1 MTDVSADVAES
12 ILAAAEEKAT
22 EIEVPMCIA
31 VFDDGANLVAFRR
44 MDDALLASIDIAQN
58 KAYSAVSLKMPTH
71 ELANASQP
79 NESLFGIHSTNDDRI
94 VIFGGGYPLRVDGD
108 VVGAVGVSG
117 GAVEEDRTVAEAG
130 VEDFES

>member
-1 MTDVSADVAES
+1 MTNVSADVAES
-12 ILAAAEEKAT
+12 ILGAAEEKAS

-31 VFDDGANLVAFRR
+31 VFDEGANLVAFRR

-130 VEDFES
+130 VEAFES

>member
-1 MTDVSADVAES
+1 MTNVSADVAES

-31 VFDDGANLVAFRR
+31 VFDEGANMVAFRR

-94 VIFGGGYPLRVDGD
+94 VIFGGGYPLRANGS

-117 GAVEEDRTVAEAG
+117 GAVEEDRIVAEAG
-130 VEDFES
+130 VEAFES

>member
-1 MTDVSADVAES
+1 
-12 ILAAAEEKAT
+12 
-22 EIEVPMCIA
+22 
-31 VFDDGANLVAFRR
+31 

-130 VEDFES
+130 VEAFES